1 MYKHIKSKHR
11 NFKSLKVYCQNRKLH
26 KDTFLKYIVN
36 DKQNKQKSLTK
47 EKQRLLLSR
56 TYSQINAEPNR
67 CIEEYIGYTIHNLNL
82 KETHSKMFGFGV
94 EYSGENGM
102 GNFLLIQKMEIF
114 R

>member
-1 MYKHIKSKHR
+1 MKAKHR
-11 NFKSLKVYCQNRKLH
+11 NFKSLKVYCQNSKLH
-26 KDTFLKYIVN
+26 KDTCLKYIVN
-36 DKQNKQKSLTK
+36 DKQNKQKTLTK

-56 TYSQINAEPNR
+56 TYSQINANPNR
-67 CIEEYIGYTIHNLNL
+67 YIEEYIGYTIHNLKL

-94 EYSGENGM
+94 EYSGDNGR